1 MARGAPRPAQT
12 IIVSCRSSIT
22 AFAHNCASSFKK
34 FSGGSSFGELASIVD
49 DLSDY
54 TSKVAMA
61 LGIVEVTELG
71 RSLVQACVGR

>member
-1 MARGAPRPAQT
+1 
-12 IIVSCRSSIT
+12 
-22 AFAHNCASSFKK
+22 
-34 FSGGSSFGELASIVD
+34 VD

-61 LGIVEVTELG
+61 LGIVEVAELG